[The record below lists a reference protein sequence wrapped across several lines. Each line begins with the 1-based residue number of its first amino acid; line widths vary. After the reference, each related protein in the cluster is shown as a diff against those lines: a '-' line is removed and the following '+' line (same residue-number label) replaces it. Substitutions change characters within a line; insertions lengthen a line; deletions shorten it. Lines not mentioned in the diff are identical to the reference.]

1 MDWLFLSLQVKM
13 DKHNLQRLSS
23 IISPNYNHYAN
34 KSGETRQAE
43 KADRGL
49 KWCQHRGYDT
59 SPIWEVL
66 YLLLHRRRKWT
77 CTVYLYICQWGDP
90 GRGDASASVWGTLE
104 CKLAPASTHPLW
116 FDTTRAKTENWEE
129 NEGRPGVEVVFVV
142 LVVFV
147 VVPFVLT
154 SMWSSF
160 PRLPEQFSEFWE
172 NKSRIGGKRSRCELL
187 SIRVHEQPVDKPNRK
202 NAGAPSS

>member
-1 MDWLFLSLQVKM
+1 MLRIKEKYTSPYNQKHISMNTSKVEPVIQVAKHNIFLLILKKKNSFPYFFSIFLDWLFLSLQVK
-13 DKHNLQRLSS
+13 NTTFSVFPLFF
-23 IISPNYNHYAN
+23 SPNYNNYAN

-43 KADRGL
+43 KADGGL

-66 YLLLHRRRKWT
+66 FLLLHRRRKWT

-129 NEGRPGVEVVFVV
+129 NEGRSGV
-142 LVVFV
+142 
-147 VVPFVLT
+147 
-154 SMWSSF
+154 
-160 PRLPEQFSEFWE
+160 
-172 NKSRIGGKRSRCELL
+172 
-187 SIRVHEQPVDKPNRK
+187 
-202 NAGAPSS
+202 